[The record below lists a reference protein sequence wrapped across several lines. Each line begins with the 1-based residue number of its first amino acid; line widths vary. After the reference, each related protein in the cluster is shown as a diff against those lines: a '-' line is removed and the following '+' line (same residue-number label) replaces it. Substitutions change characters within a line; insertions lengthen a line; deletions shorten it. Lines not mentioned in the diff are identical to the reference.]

1 MPIILNPELMQTKT
15 TGNGWTKTILADRH
29 TIGTSA
35 IVAQR
40 WSFEPL
46 ALGPEHRHDSTDQL
60 IYIIS
65 GSGMAQVNGDRLP
78 LEKETVLWL
87 EQGDV
92 YQFIAGEYGLEVLLG
107 YAPGE

>member
-1 MPIILNPELMQTKT
+1 MPTILQPEKMQTEASEE
-15 TGNGWTKTILADRH
+15 GWTKTILADLH

-35 IVAQR
+35 IVAHR

-46 ALGPEHRHDSTDQL
+46 AHGPQKKHNNTDQL
-60 IYIIS
+60 LYIIS
-65 GSGMAQVNGDRLP
+65 GSGAAQVNGDRLP

-92 YQFIAGEYGLEVLLG
+92 YQFIAGEHGLEVLQG
-107 YAPGE
+107 YAPGG